1 MSARKRFLQFGFG
14 TLVFMVFCVA
24 GFFAGY
30 RWGHE
35 TWREDHGL
43 NAVSTKWYR
52 VSSLVS
58 QDRAAEEL
66 DQLVRLIQQSAGS
79 WPQDKHY
86 ITVSHDDQSLMI
98 KQTRDGHDQVKSFLD
113 QLMAANARFRTRI
126 HQGQCGY
133 CGHHP
138 APEAGTACGNCN
150 HVCEEETSAIDEN
163 FVLNVR

>member
-1 MSARKRFLQFGFG
+1 MQARKRFLQFGFG

-58 QDRAAEEL
+58 RDGGAKEL
-66 DQLVRLIQQSAGS
+66 DRLVRLIQRSAGS
-79 WPQDKHY
+79 WPRDKHY
-86 ITVSHDDQSLMI
+86 ITVSHSDKSLMI
-98 KQTRDGHDQVKSFLD
+98 KQTREGHDQVKNYLD
-113 QLMAANARFRTRI
+113 QLMAANYRFQTRI

-133 CGHHP
+133 CGQDP
-138 APEAGTACGNCN
+138 APEPGTACRTCK
-150 HVCEEETSAIDEN
+150 HVREQETSAIDEH